1 MAVLY
6 SWSVQESARD
16 HLETCHPGEG
26 IENLNIFCRICEQN
40 INKSVHNFEDEE
52 ELKEHV
58 MKYHKELVQLVKTSS
73 IRS

>member
-1 MAVLY
+1 M
-6 SWSVQESARD
+6 
-16 HLETCHPGEG
+16 
-26 IENLNIFCRICEQN
+26 NIFCRICEQN

-58 MKYHKELVQLVKTSS
+58 MKYHKELVELVKKSS